1 MSLLPTIIVP
11 ARLASHRFP
20 NKLLAEIDGCPLI
33 LHTARRLS
41 REVPEFEVFFAVDSQ
56 KLADI
61 LTGDGHEV
69 ILTEPELSSGTD
81 RIAKANDALDREFV
95 INIQADEPLV
105 TRAHVLA
112 LAESISKSP
121 YPMCTLAT
129 PFSNAKDF
137 HDPNQVKVV
146 LNHNR
151 SALYFSRS
159 PIPFCRDSSADHNFT
174 DLDPTPLKHVGMY
187 AYERDFLKQ
196 FSDSCST
203 KLETT
208 EKLEQ
213 LRVLEMGYSILV
225 SIVERDTVGVDLPED
240 LLKISKLIGN

>member
-61 LTGDGHEV
+61 LTGDGYEA

-81 RIAKANDALDREFV
+81 RIAKANDALDREFY

-112 LAESISKSP
+112 LAESISEST

-146 LNHNR
+146 K
-151 SALYFSRS
+151 
-159 PIPFCRDSSADHNFT
+159 P
-174 DLDPTPLKHVGMY
+174 
-187 AYERDFLKQ
+187 
-196 FSDSCST
+196 
-203 KLETT
+203 
-208 EKLEQ
+208 
-213 LRVLEMGYSILV
+213 
-225 SIVERDTVGVDLPED
+225 
-240 LLKISKLIGN
+240 